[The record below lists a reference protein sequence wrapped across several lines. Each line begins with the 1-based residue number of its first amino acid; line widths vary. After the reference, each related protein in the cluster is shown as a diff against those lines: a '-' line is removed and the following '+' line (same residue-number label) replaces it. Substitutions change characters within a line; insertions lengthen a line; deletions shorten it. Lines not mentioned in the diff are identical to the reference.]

1 MNKKKL
7 EYYGGDGFGGLKE
20 NGSYTVKYQD
30 KERGF
35 NSLKAARLFYDSLV
49 EPKAFWS
56 GIELIDAWQ

>member
-1 MNKKKL
+1 MSEKKL

-20 NGSYTVKYQD
+20 NGAYAVKYQD
-30 KERGF
+30 KGRVF
-35 NSLKAARLFYDSLV
+35 NSLKAAREFYDSLN